1 MSTRWG
7 VCGRINAIF
16 DLQISHNSIVGVVNK
31 LANKFLFGKYNLLS
45 FTHIFVIICTLL
57 ILKLLLYLKQ
67 MAGLVL
73 EHMKEG
79 GTRVYQGVTP
89 QVVAKLDNGRLRV
102 SWQDVD
108 EEFDTVLLAVGK
120 FTSIS
125 V

>member
-1 MSTRWG
+1 
-7 VCGRINAIF
+7 
-16 DLQISHNSIVGVVNK
+16 
-31 LANKFLFGKYNLLS
+31 
-45 FTHIFVIICTLL
+45 
-57 ILKLLLYLKQ
+57 

-108 EEFDTVLLAVGK
+108 EEFDTVLLAVGR